1 MKTFDL
7 GDFRT
12 YAGAKV
18 FSGRPRGEEVRRQLG
33 LSNLDASGERATIR
47 IPDDVYTMNMSFFLG
62 LCGESVVRYGPAE
75 FARHYMFEGP
85 QVLLRDL
92 PEYISQA
99 VKESIPLQASRRK
112 AALA

>member
-1 MKTFDL
+1 MSKIFNL

-33 LSNLDASGERATIR
+33 LTALDAAHELTIIQ
-47 IPDDVYTMNMSFFLG
+47 IPDDVYTLNMSFFLG
-62 LCGESVVRYGPAE
+62 LCAESVIAYGPEE
-75 FARHYMFEGP
+75 FAKHYIFEGP
-85 QVLLRDL
+85 EVLIKDI

-99 VKESIPLQASRRK
+99 VKESIPLQSARRK
-112 AALA
+112 ST